1 MKIDL
6 IENKQNKNASLIIN
20 DYVQDELTLNDHGYY
35 VAFNVPK
42 GVLYGIDFFDL
53 PDNLE
58 LWIKVI
64 IPPELRKKG
73 QSFHVIV
80 KKIDKSGIY
89 VNYIDLIDFLDLSHA
104 DSSYIQFLQSKK
116 LIIQDRSKLINDIK
130 YVNYFEDEFDSAG
143 IEYHANV
150 KFKNFDHLINYSGH
164 LYSEINKLASLAAEF
179 PMIDLKIGINL
190 QVLKEQIIIPIL
202 LKLGFFNVVYNTE
215 ENKNGKDIIFTKISD
230 FDEYEFYC
238 AKVYNKDLS
247 NLTENKIEKIVTEI
261 HDAFYITFNDILS
274 NEQKFISKMALITP
288 FYLPDNV
295 KKSITSKISG
305 IGIKNNIIFIDKYK
319 IEYFMFKLF

>member
-1 MKIDL
+1 MKINL
-6 IENKQNKNASLIIN
+6 IENKLNKNASLIIN
-20 DYVQDELTLNDHGYY
+20 DYVQDELKVDDHGYY

-58 LWIKVI
+58 LWIKGI
-64 IPPELRKKG
+64 IPPELRKEG

-89 VNYIDLIDFLDLSHA
+89 VNYIDSIDFLDLSHA
-104 DSSYIQFLQSKK
+104 DSSYIQFLHSKK

-130 YVNYFEDEFDSAG
+130 YDDYFEDEFDSAG

-164 LYSEINKLASLAAEF
+164 LYSEINRKTSLVLEN
-179 PMIDLKIGINL
+179 PMIDFKIGINI
-190 QVLKEQIIIPIL
+190 QELKEQIIIPIL
-202 LKLGFFNVVYNTE
+202 LKLEFFNIVHNTE
-215 ENKNGKDIIFTKISD
+215 ENTNGKDIIFTKISD

-238 AKVYNKDLS
+238 AKIFTKDLS
-247 NLTENKIEKIVTEI
+247 DLTENEIKKIVTEI
-261 HDAFYITFNDILS
+261 HDAFYIPFNDILS

-288 FYLPDNV
+288 FYLPDNA
-295 KKSITSKISG
+295 KKSITNKISG

-319 IEYFMFKLF
+319 IEYFISKLF